1 MLLVKKVPPKTEKSV
16 MLNQFYDNEKCSKE
30 GKQKRVFFFNFNL
43 DRAMKSRWKMMKIPS
58 RMDHWHFDDADVY
71 SKQFYSSNK
80 N

>member
-1 MLLVKKVPPKTEKSV
+1 MKKSATEDGKSE
-16 MLNQFYDNEKCSKE
+16 MLNQFYDYEKCSKE
-30 GKQKRVFFFNFNL
+30 GKQKEFFFFNFNL